1 MTKTPLK
8 VYIACPITLDPD
20 GTNFDNSCEA
30 QRQLLAAGFAPLNPG
45 LTMMLPGGQDIPHS
59 TWMASCLPWVASADL
74 LIRLHG
80 ESTGADDEVSL
91 ALQLGIPVFCT
102 FDDEPLSKLI
112 DHLAHCKDL
121 GQLDQ
126 MCAECRL
133 ARPDAA
139 ELPDN
144 LPELPELTPGPVE
157 PSHTVESII
166 ASHQEAEDANAT
178 WEKLFGDVPQTTA
191 AHRQAITEERGKVY
205 GPPKE
210 NHEGIAMMWAS
221 LLQPHADN
229 INNQIPLPGHVVALM
244 MCALKLNRMRICYH
258 KDNYDDLCNYADI
271 AEAMQ
276 REHEVEA

>member
-74 LIRLHG
+74 LIRVHG
-80 ESTGADDEVSL
+80 ESVGADDEVNL
-91 ALQLGIPVFCT
+91 ALNLGIPVYCS
-102 FDDEPLSKLI
+102 FDDEPIAKLI
-112 DHLAHCKDL
+112 EHLKECPDL
-121 GQLDQ
+121 IKF
-126 MCAECRL
+126 CAECRA
-133 ARPDAA
+133 ARPDAS
-139 ELPDN
+139 ELPKI
-144 LPELPELTPGPVE
+144 PTELPKLSPAPEKPAS
-157 PSHTVESII
+157 PSHTVETVAK
-166 ASHQEAEDANAT
+166 ASQAFNA
-178 WEKLFGDVPQTTA
+178 LFDEPQTTA

-205 GPPKE
+205 GPPKQ

-221 LLQPHADN
+221 LLQPHAGR
-229 INNQIPLPGHVVALM
+229 IGAQTPLPGHVVALM

-258 KDNYDDLCNYADI
+258 KDNYDDLHNYADI

-276 REHEVEA
+276 AEHDGEA